1 MTLRDLPLAYE
12 PVLPLAQLESRY
24 SKKLFLAAPR
34 FMVIMALLIFPK
46 RCGVKDEK
54 AVLSRRPLYH
64 LN

>member
-34 FMVIMALLIFPK
+34 FMVIMALLISPK
-46 RCGVKDEK
+46 DAALKTKKPSYQDGLCIT
-54 AVLSRRPLYH
+54 
-64 LN
+64 